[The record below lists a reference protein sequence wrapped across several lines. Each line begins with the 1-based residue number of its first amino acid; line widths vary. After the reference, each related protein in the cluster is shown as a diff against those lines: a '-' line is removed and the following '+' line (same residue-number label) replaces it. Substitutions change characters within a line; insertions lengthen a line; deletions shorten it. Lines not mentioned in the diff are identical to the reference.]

1 MCPDLD
7 HFRRIHL
14 CMRKLRWARHSRCSS
29 CLVRRPRAGRLN
41 CSGVSASFGRF
52 AVIPPPAGLRPG
64 GPGERAPWASDWRAT
79 LASSRKLGPASAR
92 APPPLG
98 SRLLHRSSRQ
108 AGPANLLA
116 YRDMPSTCKELRD
129 HSRYARL
136 VRAKWTCGDSR
147 RRIHLVAHSSR
158 CSDAQGSRVW
168 FAMAR
173 HASAA
178 HGVR

>member
-1 MCPDLD
+1 MTSMPVLFCVACAVGTDPAGQERPCD
-7 HFRRIHL
+7 
-14 CMRKLRWARHSRCSS
+14 AR
-29 CLVRRPRAGRLN
+29 LLRRPAVMPPFVPVPPGCPGKRARNIRQTPVVNILLDSKPG
-41 CSGVSASFGRF
+41 AD
-52 AVIPPPAGLRPG
+52 AG
-64 GPGERAPWASDWRAT
+64 
-79 LASSRKLGPASAR
+79 
-92 APPPLG
+92 APP
-98 SRLLHRSSRQ
+98 LLRSSSLRRSSRQ